1 MRQYV
6 FSIICTAMLCA
17 VVSALIQSN
26 HLKKGVKLLCAVVLI
41 LTAVNPV
48 CRLDINEYL
57 QIDTS
62 YEKQAEAFSSKGIAM
77 AQEALSDIIKE
88 NTEAYIL
95 DKAKELGSCLS
106 VEITVGPDYLP
117 NSSSISGE
125 RSPSVKKQIERIL
138 EKDIGIARENQ
149 QWRD

>member
-106 VEITVGPDYLP
+106 VEITL
-117 NSSSISGE
+117 
-125 RSPSVKKQIERIL
+125 
-138 EKDIGIARENQ
+138 
-149 QWRD
+149 